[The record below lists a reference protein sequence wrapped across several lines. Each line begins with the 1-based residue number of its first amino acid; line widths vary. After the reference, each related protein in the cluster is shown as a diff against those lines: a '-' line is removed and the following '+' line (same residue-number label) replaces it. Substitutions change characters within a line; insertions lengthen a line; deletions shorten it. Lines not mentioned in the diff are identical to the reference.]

1 MPILPE
7 EDKYVLRHE
16 WVDSNGKIYERINQN
31 EIKHNKEMSELN
43 NKVDRQTTIQQ
54 QSFESQ
60 ERSEKHLEK
69 LSDTM
74 TNVGN
79 EMTEIKYTVKSHD
92 EKINTIQGTIDTKQ
106 KGSVQIVVATI
117 GALGVVIAAAFGFAQ
132 VFF

>member
-1 MPILPE
+1 MLE

-16 WVDSNGKIYERINQN
+16 WERHNGKIYEKINQN

-43 NKVDRQTTIQQ
+43 NKVDKQTTIQQ

-60 ERSEKHLEK
+60 ARSEKHLEK

-74 TNVGN
+74 TSIGS
-79 EMTEIKYTVKSHD
+79 EMTDIKYTVKGHD
-92 EKINTIQGTIDTKQ
+92 EKINAIQGVIDTKQ
-106 KGSVQIVVATI
+106 KGSVQIITVTI
-117 GALGVVIAAAFGFAQ
+117 STVGVVVAAAFGFAQ

>member
-16 WVDSNGKIYERINQN
+16 WINGNSKLTEKINEN
-31 EIKHNKEMSELN
+31 EIKHNKEISELN

-79 EMTEIKYTVKSHD
+79 EMTEIKYTVKGHD
-92 EKINTIQGTIDTKQ
+92 EKINAIQGTIDTKQ
-106 KGSVQIVVATI
+106 KGSVQIIVATI
-117 GALGVVIAAAFGFAQ
+117 GALGVVVAAAFGFAQ
-132 VFF
+132 AFF

>member
-1 MPILPE
+1 MPE

-16 WVDSNGKIYERINQN
+16 WINGNSKLTEKINEN
-31 EIKHNKEMSELN
+31 EIKHNKEISELN

-79 EMTEIKYTVKSHD
+79 EMTEIKYTVKGHD
-92 EKINTIQGTIDTKQ
+92 EKINAIQGTIDTKQ
-106 KGSVQIVVATI
+106 KGSVQIIVATI
-117 GALGVVIAAAFGFAQ
+117 GALGVVVAAAFGFAQ
-132 VFF
+132 AFF

>member
-1 MPILPE
+1 MPE

-16 WVDSNGKIYERINQN
+16 WIDSNGKIYERINQN
-31 EIKHNKEMSELN
+31 EIKHNLEMSELN

-74 TNVGN
+74 SKVGN
-79 EMTEIKYTVKSHD
+79 EMTEIKYTVKGHE
-92 EKINTIQGTIDTKQ
+92 EKINAIQGSIETKR
-106 KGSVQIVVATI
+106 KGSVQIIVALIGLAGTLI
-117 GALGVVIAAAFGFAQ
+117 GAAFAFAQ
-132 VFF
+132 IFF